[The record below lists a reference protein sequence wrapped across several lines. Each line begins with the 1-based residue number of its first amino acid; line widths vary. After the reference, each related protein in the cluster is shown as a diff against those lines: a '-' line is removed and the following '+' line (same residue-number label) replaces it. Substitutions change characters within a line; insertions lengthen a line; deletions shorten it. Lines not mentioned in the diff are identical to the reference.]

1 MKRNWVREKVLA
13 GEPTVGS
20 FVGLGSPTVVEL
32 LAHAGYD
39 WLAIETEHSAL
50 DTAETQHMLMAVGN
64 SESIP
69 IVRVPSHDPIGI
81 QRALDIGAMGV
92 LVPMTRTAEQ
102 ARAIVSATRY
112 PPDGTRGF
120 GPLRA
125 SKYTIDYPDY
135 LDKANDN
142 MLVALILETSEAIDN
157 LEEIMSVP
165 GVDAMYIGMYDLS
178 LNLGL
183 NPLDLPLPEIDGVI
197 EKALATSRKT
207 GVALGIGV
215 RSPEDLDHRLNQGFR
230 FIVYGTDY
238 NLLLNAAKTSLQA
251 FRDRT

>member
-1 MKRNWVREKVLA
+1 
-13 GEPTVGS
+13 
-20 FVGLGSPTVVEL
+20 
-32 LAHAGYD
+32 
-39 WLAIETEHSAL
+39 
-50 DTAETQHMLMAVGN
+50 
-64 SESIP
+64 
-69 IVRVPSHDPIGI
+69 
-81 QRALDIGAMGV
+81 MGV

>member
-1 MKRNWVREKVLA
+1 M
-13 GEPTVGS
+13 
-20 FVGLGSPTVVEL
+20 
-32 LAHAGYD
+32 
-39 WLAIETEHSAL
+39 
-50 DTAETQHMLMAVGN
+50 
-64 SESIP
+64 
-69 IVRVPSHDPIGI
+69 PSHDPIGI

-92 LVPMTRTAEQ
+92 LVPMTRTVEQ

-125 SKYTIDYPDY
+125 SKYAIDYPEY

-142 MLVALILETSEAIDN
+142 VLVALILETPEAIDN
-157 LEEIMSVP
+157 LEAIMSVP

-183 NPLDLPLPEIDGVI
+183 NPLDLPLPEIDAVI
-197 EKALATSRKT
+197 EKAVAASRNT
-207 GVALGIGV
+207 GVAIGIGV
-215 RSPEDLDHRLNQGFR
+215 GTPEDLDHRLNQGFR

-238 NLLLNAAKTSLQA
+238 NLLLNAAKAGLQA
-251 FRDRT
+251 FRERT